1 MELCN
6 ARNHEPIVH
15 NEYECPLCAALTDW
29 QKSIDEVARLKEE
42 INDLRMEID
51 NA

>member
-15 NEYECPLCAALTDW
+15 NERECPLCITLTDW
-29 QKSIDEVARLKEE
+29 QKSLDEIEKLKQE
-42 INDLRMEID
+42 INDLRMEVE
-51 NA
+51 N